1 MAITF
6 GNTNSYNNIN
16 KGFNQK
22 HGNVSAMKK
31 KLIRK
36 PTGR

>member
-1 MAITF
+1 MTITF
-6 GNTNSYNNIN
+6 GQNNSYNNIN
-16 KGFNQK
+16 KGFNHK
-22 HGNVSAMKK
+22 SSNLSAMKK